1 MTNGCQEY
9 KAPAAGYIY
18 GEPHVITFDGAKY
31 TFPGKGYFVLVMS
44 DDPTHKL
51 MVQVRLEQP
60 DDTLWHSH
68 VNATVI
74 TGVAVQENDSSIVQ
88 VFARKPMRRWRYRT
102 DVYVDGV
109 RRFFDKPHWKYQ
121 QFRNV
126 DLRNPLQ
133 NMNQSEIIIML
144 KSGV

>member
-1 MTNGCQEY
+1 M
-9 KAPAAGYIY
+9 
-18 GEPHVITFDGAKY
+18 VISG
-31 TFPGKGYFVLVMS
+31 
-44 DDPTHKL
+44 
-51 MVQVRLEQP
+51 
-60 DDTLWHSH
+60 HSH

-74 TGVAVQENDSSIVQ
+74 TGVAVQENDSSVVQ

-109 RRFFDKPHWKYQ
+109 QRFFDKPHWKYQ

-144 KSGV
+144 KSGIGIRVHESYGMLDVRV